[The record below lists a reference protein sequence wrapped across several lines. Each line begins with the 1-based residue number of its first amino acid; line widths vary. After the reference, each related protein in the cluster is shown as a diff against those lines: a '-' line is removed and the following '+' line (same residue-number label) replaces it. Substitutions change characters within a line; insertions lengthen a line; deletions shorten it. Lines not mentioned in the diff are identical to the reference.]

1 MQKYILIAFAAML
14 AFVQPV
20 HAADTPPAK
29 ILTVDVQKILKDSTA
44 AQDIRKQ
51 LDAQR
56 DKYQAEIKKEEERMR
71 AAEQDIVKSRDKLTK
86 EQMVEKQNKLRSDFR
101 QVEAKVQQRRKA
113 LDMAYAQGMEKVRD
127 ALAVIVIDA
136 ARERGANIV
145 LPKAGTM
152 WHEAALEITDDVV
165 KGLNAKLPTVKV
177 TIVDSE
183 PDAKAAPKPADKK
196 Q

>member
-1 MQKYILIAFAAML
+1 MKRTLAIALAALTL
-14 AFVQPV
+14 ATAP
-20 HAADTPPAK
+20 AMAETPPAK

-71 AAEQDIVKSRDKLTK
+71 AAEQEIIKSRDKLTK
-86 EQMVEKQNKLRSDFR
+86 EQIAEKQKKLRADFR
-101 QVEAKVQQRRKA
+101 QVEMKVQQRRRA
-113 LDMAYAQGMEKVRD
+113 LDTAYGQGMEKVRD
-127 ALAVIVIDA
+127 ALAVVVIDA
-136 ARERGANIV
+136 ARAKGANMV

-152 WHEAALEITDDVV
+152 WHEPALEITDEVV
-165 KGLNAKLPTVKV
+165 KGLNTKLPTVKV
-177 TIVDSE
+177 TIVDSAG
-183 PDAKAAPKPADKK
+183 DAAPVAKK